1 MPELVGENPKPC
13 LSIPRCFRSC
23 IRGRSGS
30 SPRVWSEQ
38 RSSDTVFSASTGQAA
53 SLVCDQPGAHLLRA
67 YAHQHHRD
75 ALSRRV
81 ASRSNTPAGPTPQ
94 SQQPAQLLGGL
105 HTFGNPSR
113 SRARVSPSCAV
124 GRFTLLAKGR
134 PERRSCATPAP
145 TGRPRARPATR
156 TADRPHITWPSL
168 NYLRG
173 RRDRQDPGGWRRG
186 WLASCR

>member
-1 MPELVGENPKPC
+1 VPELVGENPKPC

-81 ASRSNTPAGPTPQ
+81 ASRSNTPARTHTPESAASSIARRSTYVWQ
-94 SQQPAQLLGGL
+94 PLQVQGASKSELCCGAVYANSQGKAREAFLCY
-105 HTFGNPSR
+105 
-113 SRARVSPSCAV
+113 SRAHRQAS
-124 GRFTLLAKGR
+124 RK
-134 PERRSCATPAP
+134 
-145 TGRPRARPATR
+145 TR
-156 TADRPHITWPSL
+156 HSI
-168 NYLRG
+168 
-173 RRDRQDPGGWRRG
+173 GGSA
-186 WLASCR
+186 ASNVAIPQLSSRT